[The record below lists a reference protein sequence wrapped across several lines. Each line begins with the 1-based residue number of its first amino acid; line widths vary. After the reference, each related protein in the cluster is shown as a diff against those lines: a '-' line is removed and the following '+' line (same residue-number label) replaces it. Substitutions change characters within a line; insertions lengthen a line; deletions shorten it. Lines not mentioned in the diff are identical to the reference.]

1 MCFFNFCSVISVLSK
16 KRCPQQFK
24 VSNILSL
31 AINGVFTNSVV
42 SVSSGGSVSS
52 GCCYCLSFPS
62 LLSDENGRD
71 KTPKHQLCCSCC
83 NPQIDPVVFPTLYFF
98 SPVCYCRPM
107 GSKSWVSG
115 IPKEERR
122 PVFGTRQYTKFFLSS
137 QNFSPPFSLHSLSL
151 SFSFCVC
158 VCPRPV
164 SVYSDGKRRLS
175 FATLVN
181 DSFSFSL
188 CPSYTFSHRLR

>member
-1 MCFFNFCSVISVLSK
+1 MAFLQIRSFRSRVAVLSA
-16 KRCPQQFK
+16 RGAATACRF
-24 VSNILSL
+24 L
-31 AINGVFTNSVV
+31 
-42 SVSSGGSVSS
+42 
-52 GCCYCLSFPS
+52 
-62 LLSDENGRD
+62 
-71 KTPKHQLCCSCC
+71 LCCQMKMDEIRPRSISCVA
-83 NPQIDPVVFPTLYFF
+83 VVVIRKSICCIWETFPTLYFF
-98 SPVCYCRPM
+98 FPVCYWRPM

>member
-1 MCFFNFCSVISVLSK
+1 M
-16 KRCPQQFK
+16 
-24 VSNILSL
+24 
-31 AINGVFTNSVV
+31 
-42 SVSSGGSVSS
+42 
-52 GCCYCLSFPS
+52 
-62 LLSDENGRD
+62 
-71 KTPKHQLCCSCC
+71 CCSCC

-175 FATLVN
+175 FATLVMIV
-181 DSFSFSL
+181 FLSL
-188 CPSYTFSHRLR
+188 FVVEGRYLKKHHNLGQNVTQVFFNELCKLSVQNVVYKRLRKNIR